1 MGIFIN
7 FCAGANEDVLAAA
20 QVDALLVNVPQNLIN
35 EAALVK
41 TKHLIATAGAVYV
54 MQDSGG
60 YQFYSMEQA
69 GGKIGFD
76 PYKPAICRQPIEI
89 NLGPPH
95 IIDAA
100 VKLRPSVMTGLDW
113 PINKI
118 TNKFDRDVEF
128 MKKFGFNIKWIQ
140 DMVDLKARRCPD
152 IPLFLP
158 IQCYDLNQLKFY
170 EIYLRD
176 LPYDGL
182 SLPTRNLDSVAII
195 LLLMKFHL
203 MGVRRVHLLS
213 VSNLT
218 GIAIACYFAR
228 NIFDWCS
235 VDATTWRMSADY
247 GIYLD
252 PYSLKKKSFDP
263 TRNFN
268 FSSICDCPWCSY
280 RTYFQFL
287 DTPQTD
293 QTSFLRCHNYYAIK
307 KAGEDCWENS
317 YSARDLGRCLMARA
331 GAKNKNIN
339 RLIQALTIVE
349 TSGNINI
356 NFLKDLLKVEF

>member
-1 MGIFIN
+1 MGTFIN
-7 FCAGANEDVLAAA
+7 FCAGASEELLAAEH
-20 QVDALLVNVPQNLIN
+20 VDALLVNPLQHVIN
-35 EAALVK
+35 EDALAH
-41 TKHLIATAGAVYV
+41 TRHMIATAGAIFV
-54 MQDSGG
+54 MLDSGG
-60 YQFYSMEQA
+60 YQFYSMEQE
-69 GGKIGFD
+69 GGRIGFD
-76 PYKPAICRQPIEI
+76 PRKPMICRQPQEI
-89 NLGPPH
+89 NLAPPH

-100 VKLRPSVMTGLDW
+100 VKLQPSVMTGLDW

-118 TNKFDRDVEF
+118 KNQFERDEEF

-158 IQCYDLNQLKFY
+158 IQCYDLDQFTFY
-170 EIYLRD
+170 ETYLRN
-176 LPYDGL
+176 LAYDGL
-182 SLPTRNLDSVAII
+182 SLPTRNLDEAAII
-195 LLLMKFHL
+195 LLLMKFHSI
-203 MGVRRVHLLS
+203 GVRKVHLLS

-235 VDATTWRMSADY
+235 VDATTWRLAAEY
-247 GIYLD
+247 GVYLD
-252 PYSLKKKSFDP
+252 PHSLKRKNFDP

-280 RTYFQFL
+280 RTYFEFV

-293 QTSFLRCHNYYAIK
+293 QTSFLRCHNYFVIK

-317 YSARDLGRCLMARA
+317 SNARDLGRCLTARA
-331 GAKNKNIN
+331 GAEDKKLN
-339 RLIQALTIVE
+339 RLIQSLTMIE
-349 TSGNINI
+349 ILGSSNINV
-356 NFLKDLLKVEF
+356 LKDLLKVQF

>member
-7 FCAGANEDVLAAA
+7 FCAGASEELLAAEK
-20 QVDALLVNVPQNLIN
+20 VDALLVNPLQHVTNDV
-35 EAALVK
+35 ALAN
-41 TKHLIATAGAVYV
+41 TRHMIATAGASFV
-54 MQDSGG
+54 MMDSGG

-76 PYKPAICRQPIEI
+76 PRKPMICRQPLEI
-89 NLGPPH
+89 NLTPPH
-95 IIDAA
+95 VIDAA
-100 VKLRPSVMTGLDW
+100 IKLRPSVMTGLDW

-118 TNKFDRDVEF
+118 KNQFERDVEF

-158 IQCYDLNQLKFY
+158 IQCYDLDQFKFY
-170 EIYLRD
+170 ETYLRD

-182 SLPTRNLDSVAII
+182 SLPTRNLDAAAII
-195 LLLMKFHL
+195 LILMKFHSI
-203 MGVRRVHLLS
+203 GVRRVHLLS

-218 GIAIACYFAR
+218 GIATACYFAR
-228 NIFDWCS
+228 NFFDWCS
-235 VDATTWRMSADY
+235 VDATTWRLAAEY
-247 GIYLD
+247 GAYLD
-252 PYSLKKKSFDP
+252 PHSLKKKQFD
-263 TRNFN
+263 TSQNFY

-293 QTSFLRCHNYYAIK
+293 QTSFLRCHNYYVIK
-307 KAGEDCWENS
+307 KAGEDCWEHS
-317 YSARDLGRCLMARA
+317 YSARDLGRCLTVRV
-331 GAKNKNIN
+331 GTNNKNIN
-339 RLIQALTIVE
+339 RLIQSLMTIE
-349 TSGNINI
+349 IAGSNNINV
-356 NFLKDLLKVEF
+356 LKGLLNVHF